1 MMKRYWLGVPV
12 MAVILVALYV
22 YFFPISQTVQVQKS
36 TSATTTKVAMFAN
49 GCFWC
54 VEADFEKVP
63 GVISAVSGYADGE
76 GVNPTYE
83 DYGARGFREV
93 VEVTYDP
100 SVVSYEQLV
109 EHTLK
114 HGDPTD
120 GGGSFYDRGFEYSPA
135 IYFENDNELADAK
148 KVLTSVEAK
157 GIFDK
162 PLAIAL
168 VQRSVFFSAE
178 EYHQDYYL
186 KNPVRYAYYRKGSGR
201 DAFIEKHWG
210 ADTKPTPL
218 VSVQATTSW
227 RNFVKPSIEVLKTK
241 LTPLQFEVT
250 QEDGTESP
258 FANEYDKN
266 TAEGIY
272 VDIVSGEPLYSSK
285 DKFDSGTGWPSFVK
299 PLVAENIVIH
309 EDRSLFFLRSE
320 VRSKR
325 GDSHLG
331 HVFDDGPKDRGG
343 LRYCMNSASLRFIP
357 KDKLAE
363 MGYAEFEAEF
373 K

>member
-1 MMKRYWLGVPV
+1 MKWYWIAGPIVVGILG
-12 MAVILVALYV
+12 ALYV

-36 TSATTTKVAMFAN
+36 SFATTTKTAMFAN

-54 VEADFEKVP
+54 VEADFEKLE
-63 GVISAVSGYADGE
+63 GVVSATSGYADGE
-76 GVNPTYE
+76 GLNPTYE

-93 VEVTYDP
+93 VEVAYDP
-100 SVVSYEQLV
+100 NIVSYAQLV

-135 IYFENDNELADAK
+135 IYFETPDEESEAR
-148 KVLTSVEAK
+148 KVLTAVENK
-157 GIFDK
+157 KIFEK

-168 VQRSVFFSAE
+168 VQKSTFFSAE
-178 EYHQDYYL
+178 EYHQDYYV

-210 ADTKPTPL
+210 TDTKPTPIA
-218 VSVQATTSW
+218 SAQTATSW
-227 RNFVKPSIEVLKTK
+227 RNFVKPSKEELVAK
-241 LTPLQFEVT
+241 LTPLQYEVT
-250 QEDGTESP
+250 QEDATEPP
-258 FANEYDKN
+258 FKNEYDTN

-272 VDIVSGEPLYSSK
+272 VDVVSGEPLFSSK
-285 DKFDSGTGWPSFVK
+285 DKFDSGTGWPSFIK
-299 PLVAENIVIH
+299 PLVLENIVIH

-331 HVFDDGPKDRGG
+331 HVFNDGPKDRGG
-343 LRYCMNSASLRFIP
+343 LRYCMNSASLKFIP
-357 KDKLAE
+357 KEKLAD

>member
-1 MMKRYWLGVPV
+1 MKWYWIVVPIVVCALG
-12 MAVILVALYV
+12 ALCI
-22 YFFPISQTVQVQKS
+22 YFFPISQTVQLQNVS
-36 TSATTTKVAMFAN
+36 SATTTKTAMFAN

-54 VEADFEKVP
+54 VEADFEKLH
-63 GVISAVSGYADGE
+63 GVVSATSGYADGK
-76 GVNPTYE
+76 GDNPTYE

-93 VEVTYDP
+93 VEVIYDP
-100 SVVSYEQLV
+100 NIVSYAQLV

-135 IYFENDNELADAK
+135 IYFETENERLEAK
-148 KVLTSVEAK
+148 KVLVLVEEK
-157 GIFDK
+157 KIFDK

-168 VQRSVFFSAE
+168 VQRGAFFKAE

-186 KNPVRYAYYRKGSGR
+186 KNPIRYAYYRKGSGR
-201 DAFIEKHWG
+201 DAFIEKYWG
-210 ADTKPTPL
+210 ADTKPTPMISAQ
-218 VSVQATTSW
+218 SVTSW
-227 RNFVKPSIEVLKTK
+227 RNFVKPVDGVLKAT
-241 LTPLQFEVT
+241 LTSIQYEVT
-250 QEDGTESP
+250 QNNGTESP
-258 FANEYDKN
+258 FTNEYDKN

-272 VDIVSGEPLYSSK
+272 VDVVSGEPLYSSK

-299 PLVAENIVIH
+299 PLVPENIVIH

-343 LRYCMNSASLRFIP
+343 LRYCMNSASLKFIP
-357 KDKLAE
+357 KEKLAE
-363 MGYAEFEAEF
+363 MGYAEFESEF